1 MQPTPTPT
9 LTPTLTLTDRL
20 RGAAVAH
27 GDGFLAELAATLR
40 RVRLLL
46 VVSISVPAFL
56 LGCLA
61 LLAWRLLG

>member
-1 MQPTPTPT
+1 MQPTPT
-9 LTPTLTLTDRL
+9 LTLSDRL
-20 RGAAVAH
+20 RGAAAAC
-27 GDGFLAELAATLR
+27 GGEFLAELPATLR

-46 VVSISVPAFL
+46 VVSISIPTFL

>member
-1 MQPTPTPT
+1 MQPTPT
-9 LTPTLTLTDRL
+9 LTLSDRL
-20 RGAAVAH
+20 RGAAAAC
-27 GDGFLAELAATLR
+27 GGEFLAELPATLR

-46 VVSISVPAFL
+46 LVVSISVPTFL